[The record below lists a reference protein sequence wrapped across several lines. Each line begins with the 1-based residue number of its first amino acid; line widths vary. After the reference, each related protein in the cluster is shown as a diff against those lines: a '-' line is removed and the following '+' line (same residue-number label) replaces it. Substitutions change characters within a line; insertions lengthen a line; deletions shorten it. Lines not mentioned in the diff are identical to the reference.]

1 MKLNLGD
8 VTDFNL
14 FFFAFGIRKKNVFFI
29 HLQKW
34 KLSHTHYSKNIIF
47 VLKINSDMTYN

>member
-14 FFFAFGIRKKNVFFI
+14 FFCIWVSKKKMSSYIGKNGNFLI
-29 HLQKW
+29 H
-34 KLSHTHYSKNIIF
+34 TI
-47 VLKINSDMTYN
+47 LKV

>member
-14 FFFAFGIRKKNVFFI
+14 FFCIWESKKKMSSLYICKNGNFLI
-29 HLQKW
+29 HTILR
-34 KLSHTHYSKNIIF
+34 I
-47 VLKINSDMTYN
+47 

>member
-14 FFFAFGIRKKNVFFI
+14 FFCIWESKKKNVFFI

>member
-14 FFFAFGIRKKNVFFI
+14 FFAFGNRKKKCLLFTFAKMETFSYT
-29 HLQKW
+29 L
-34 KLSHTHYSKNIIF
+34 F
-47 VLKINSDMTYN
+47 

>member
-14 FFFAFGIRKKNVFFI
+14 LFLHLGIEKKMSSYIGKNGNFLI
-29 HLQKW
+29 HTILR
-34 KLSHTHYSKNIIF
+34 I
-47 VLKINSDMTYN
+47 

>member
-14 FFFAFGIRKKNVFFI
+14 FFLHLGIEKKMSSLYICKNGNFLI
-29 HLQKW
+29 HTILR
-34 KLSHTHYSKNIIF
+34 I
-47 VLKINSDMTYN
+47 

>member
-14 FFFAFGIRKKNVFFI
+14 FFFAFGNQKKMSSLYICKNGNFLI
-29 HLQKW
+29 HTILR
-34 KLSHTHYSKNIIF
+34 I
-47 VLKINSDMTYN
+47 

>member
-14 FFFAFGIRKKNVFFI
+14 FFLHLGIEKKNVFFL

>member
-14 FFFAFGIRKKNVFFI
+14 FFLHLGIEKKNVFL
-29 HLQKW
+29 HWQKW
-34 KLSHTHYSKNIIF
+34 KLSHTHYSKSLIF
-47 VLKINSDMTYN
+47 VQEINFDMTSQ

>member
-14 FFFAFGIRKKNVFFI
+14 FFFAFGYRKKCLPTYIGKNGNFLI
-29 HLQKW
+29 HTILR
-34 KLSHTHYSKNIIF
+34 I
-47 VLKINSDMTYN
+47 